1 MTALL
6 AVHAM
11 STPGVLIG
19 ANGVIAFAGGLGI
32 PVGTGLLALTA
43 LPALRRTRN
52 VKPLLALQLF
62 LAVLVL
68 ALAAI
73 AVASPAWVPKVP
85 TAGSDAAYGLLA
97 CGLSFCVLLT
107 HRATRT
113 FWLTRRPADLL
124 VAVGCIW
131 LGVALVA
138 QLVIGPMTLGYYLGH
153 ALELILDH
161 PQLETVCLV
170 PPVLLAGVDRAQVGT
185 VDQPHLGIRPARAAL
200 CGDG

>member
-1 MTALL
+1 M
-6 AVHAM
+6 
-11 STPGVLIG
+11 LIG
-19 ANGVIAFAGGLGI
+19 PNGVIAFAGGLGI

-52 VKPLLALQLF
+52 VKPLFALQLS
-62 LAVLVL
+62 LGALVL

-73 AVASPAWVPKVP
+73 GLVFPAVVPKVP
-85 TAGSDAAYGLLA
+85 TVGSDAAYALLA
-97 CGLSFCVLLT
+97 SGLAFCVLLT

-131 LGVALVA
+131 LGVALFA

-153 ALELILDH
+153 RLE
-161 PQLETVCLV
+161 
-170 PPVLLAGVDRAQVGT
+170 PPPSR
-185 VDQPHLGIRPARAAL
+185 
-200 CGDG
+200 